1 MQDLRMKLQKERQA
15 TQAAEAKAE
24 EAEAKMREAQA
35 AVAQSADAALAQV
48 TSIDTSNLSQLQKV
62 VTSPVVCLSE
72 RHVCFRYDGMACL
85 AFTQH
90 YRYGKCRILSMGVTH
105 AGQGRACGSEG
116 RDVPPSSCSGRSSA
130 GG

>member
-1 MQDLRMKLQKERQA
+1 MKLQKERQA

-48 TSIDTSNLSQLQKV
+48 TGLATSNLSQQQNF
-62 VTSPVVCLSE
+62 VTLPVVCLSE
-72 RHVCFRYDGMACL
+72 RHVCIRYYGMACL

-90 YRYGKCRILSMGVTH
+90 YRYGML
-105 AGQGRACGSEG
+105 
-116 RDVPPSSCSGRSSA
+116 
-130 GG
+130 